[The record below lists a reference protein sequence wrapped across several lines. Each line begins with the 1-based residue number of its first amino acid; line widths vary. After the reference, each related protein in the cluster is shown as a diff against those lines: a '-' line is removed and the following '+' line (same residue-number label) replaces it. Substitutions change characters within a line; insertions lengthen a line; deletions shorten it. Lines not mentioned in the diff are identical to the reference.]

1 MCVVSMVMDDFHR
14 KWGPQSPYDPMSPF
28 TPPGIILMT
37 PDRSDEYPWSKKEK
51 SPWPNPGNPLPKSVP
66 IPVQIDP
73 DAVSRTRIQITL
85 EEWLEYQRL
94 KQAAK
99 EQDIREKNPDC
110 QKPELEAWEKAF
122 VQHLIKQGVIKPEH
136 V

>member
-1 MCVVSMVMDDFHR
+1 MDEFHR
-14 KWGPQSPYDPMSPF
+14 KWGPQSPYEPLSPF
-28 TPPGIILMT
+28 TPPGIVPMT
-37 PDRSDEYPWSKKEK
+37 PDRSDQF
-51 SPWPNPGNPLPKSVP
+51 PWPKPGDSLPRPVP
-66 IPVQIDP
+66 TPTPADIS
-73 DAVSRTRIQITL
+73 DAVKRAKMQITL

-122 VQHLIKQGVIKPEH
+122 VQRLIKQGIIKPEH
-136 V
+136 VQGDVLDNPKP